1 MVHSKAVVLIG
12 SLDTKSDEIAFLR
25 DKIKAE
31 GHETITMDVGILG
44 EALTKA
50 DISREEV
57 AARGGSTLRE
67 LVENARKGI
76 DKAFA
81 VKVMTEGA
89 SQIVAKLFCEGRVA
103 AVVAVGGAIGTA
115 IGTAA
120 MKRLPNGVPKVMIS
134 IVLSS
139 RMKQY
144 VDSKDI
150 IFVNYPT
157 DLLGLNFLTRKVLS
171 NASGAVSGMLRM
183 KEPERNGK
191 KLVAITS
198 LGVTTP
204 AVMKAKE
211 KLEREGFET
220 IVYTIDT
227 EGLDELLEKGLI
239 SAVLDL
245 TPCELVNIY
254 LTNTSQ
260 HHTRMAL
267 ANERGIPQVIAP
279 GGLDFII
286 LPFSINDVPESY
298 QKRHLYEHS
307 PNVTLVRIDSDEAE
321 RLGSVL
327 AEKTNAAK
335 GLAAVVV
342 PTKGFSSI
350 DKKGQPFYNDQVDRV
365 LVNSIKDNLHRKVKM
380 IEVDAHI
387 NDETFVDEAI
397 KILKSMMRFRSD

>member
-1 MVHSKAVVLIG
+1 MARSKAVVLIG

-57 AARGGSTLRE
+57 AARGGSTLE
-67 LVENARKGI
+67 GLVENARKGV
-76 DKAFA
+76 DKAAA
-81 VKVMTEGA
+81 VRIMAEGA
-89 SQIVAKLFCEGRVA
+89 SQIVAELFREGSVA
-103 AVVAVGGAIGTA
+103 AVVAIGGAIGTA

-120 MKRLPNGVPKVMIS
+120 MKKLPNGVPKVMIS

-157 DLLGLNFLTRKVLS
+157 DLLGLNFLTRKVLT
-171 NASGAVSGMLRM
+171 NASGAVSGMLRT

-204 AVMKAKE
+204 AVIKAKE

-227 EGLDELLEKGLI
+227 EGLDDLFEKGLI

-245 TPCELVNIY
+245 TPYELVNIY
-254 LTNTSQ
+254 LTKTSQ

-267 ANERGIPQVIAP
+267 ANENSIPQVIAP

-307 PNVTLVRIDSDEAE
+307 TNVTLARIDGDEAE
-321 RLGSVL
+321 RLGEVL

-335 GLAAVVV
+335 GPVAVVV
-342 PTKGFSSI
+342 PTRGFSSI
-350 DKKGQPFYNDQVDRV
+350 DKEGQPFYDDQVDRG
-365 LVNSIKDNLHRKVKM
+365 LINSIKRNLHRKVKM

-387 NDETFVDEAI
+387 NDEKFVNEVI
-397 KILKSMMRFRSD
+397 KILKSMMRVRSD